1 MLKPDKY
8 IYEGDLYK
16 IKNPTNLMIRKIQDE
31 LSKYSNDE
39 LDDIDFDNPKLN
51 LWLLQ
56 YLVESDNVD
65 YQFDKYGLGSFTE
78 LMNSE
83 YYNPE
88 LETIFYHIGKLISD
102 IIIKILR
109 DNLLLLKEQEMKALQ
124 LETLEELD
132 KVDDKIKLLK
142 EEKKKR
148 RRELELE
155 NHPKVE
161 IKKLSKFQEW
171 KINREMK
178 KNGI

>member
-1 MLKPDKY
+1 
-8 IYEGDLYK
+8 
-16 IKNPTNLMIRKIQDE
+16 
-31 LSKYSNDE
+31 
-39 LDDIDFDNPKLN
+39 
-51 LWLLQ
+51 
-56 YLVESDNVD
+56 
-65 YQFDKYGLGSFTE
+65 
-78 LMNSE
+78 MNSE

>member
-1 MLKPDKY
+1 
-8 IYEGDLYK
+8 
-16 IKNPTNLMIRKIQDE
+16 
-31 LSKYSNDE
+31 
-39 LDDIDFDNPKLN
+39 
-51 LWLLQ
+51 
-56 YLVESDNVD
+56 
-65 YQFDKYGLGSFTE
+65 
-78 LMNSE
+78 
-83 YYNPE
+83 
-88 LETIFYHIGKLISD
+88 
-102 IIIKILR
+102 
-109 DNLLLLKEQEMKALQ
+109 MKALQ

>member
-16 IKNPTNLMIRKIQDE
+16 IKNPTNLMIRKIQEE

-102 IIIKILR
+102 ITIKMLR
-109 DNLLLLKEQEMKALQ
+109 DNLLLLKEHEMKALQ

-132 KVDDKIKLLK
+132 KVNDKIKLLK
-142 EEKKKR
+142 EEKANR
-148 RRELELE
+148 RRELELK
-155 NHPKVE
+155 NHPNVE

-171 KINREMK
+171 KINRELK
-178 KNGI
+178 KNGV